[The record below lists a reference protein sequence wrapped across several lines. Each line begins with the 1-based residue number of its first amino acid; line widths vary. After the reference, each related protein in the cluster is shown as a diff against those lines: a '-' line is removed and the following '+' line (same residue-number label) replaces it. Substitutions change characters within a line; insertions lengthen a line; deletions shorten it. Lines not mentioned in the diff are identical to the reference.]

1 MRARAVRMIVS
12 IVAVVCVLMGLPGAF
27 FASASIWSSEQ
38 RNLDVQAQLILQN
51 IERRRAVGEGIDPAT
66 LAALV
71 ADQANSRGDELNY
84 RIKVPEAN
92 LVTNGTV
99 IPGRTM
105 SSLASSPSGVS
116 VQLTASASNALNR
129 IAWTCALFG
138 GGMLASMLIG
148 WLFARSLSRELSAP
162 LIYLAAQAEQ
172 IARVVCAPAWKS
184 PVLRKSTWSPRSSL
198 APANAWRA
206 DSQPSD
212 RLLPMPPTSC
222 ARR

>member
-84 RIKVPEAN
+84 RIKCP
-92 LVTNGTV
+92 
-99 IPGRTM
+99 R
-105 SSLASSPSGVS
+105 
-116 VQLTASASNALNR
+116 R
-129 IAWTCALFG
+129 
-138 GGMLASMLIG
+138 
-148 WLFARSLSRELSAP
+148 
-162 LIYLAAQAEQ
+162 
-172 IARVVCAPAWKS
+172 
-184 PVLRKSTWSPRSSL
+184 TWSPTARSS
-198 APANAWRA
+198 P
-206 DSQPSD
+206 DGP
-212 RLLPMPPTSC
+212 
-222 ARR
+222 